1 MYRNRNLTQS
11 FSMWPN
17 ITINGPENK
26 KKIICIM
33 LYEND
38 EKNLGMG
45 SIFSNI
51 PEKEAK
57 IATSKM
63 EYEIAIHLSA
73 VSMSP

>member
-1 MYRNRNLTQS
+1 
-11 FSMWPN
+11 
-17 ITINGPENK
+17 
-26 KKIICIM
+26 M